1 MSQQGKGSLLLPLGI
16 GAGLL
21 LLLTGMKKKEAVA
34 PAANAAPDDASA
46 LLPAVSTAASSV
58 PQIEPT
64 PAPSYTQ
71 AVAKTAASE
80 DDEESGGGE
89 EKQEAEDPQEET
101 ASSGDDGE
109 EGGGQ
114 EDEDEGNASPSYAS
128 KSSGGSYTPYSPASS
143 INTNRQTTPLPAP
156 AYTQAASSQ
165 ASITNRKSIR
175 FQSDQAKQ
183 LALQKARNNK
193 SIRFQSDQA
202 KKFAARSGTANT
214 NALFIGKGK
223 PRMGVRLPVTDRPG
237 ATAVTA
243 VTTATMPAVS
253 VTSQPA
259 ATPAAQATIFPLKF
273 GTTSPYVKEV
283 QRRLGVS
290 ATGYFGTMTRT
301 ALQKRFRVSEVSES
315 LYKQIITGKA
325 QVMPVRRPVV
335 KPSAKPIH
343 RVKKPL
349 SKHPKTIRRK

>member
-21 LLLTGMKKKEAVA
+21 LLLTSMKKKEAVA
-34 PAANAAPDDASA
+34 PAATAAPDDAAA
-46 LLPAVSTAASSV
+46 LLPEVSTAASVS
-58 PQIEPT
+58 QIEPT

-71 AVAKTAASE
+71 AVAKTAAGE

-89 EKQEAEDPQEET
+89 EKPEAEDPQEET
-101 ASSGDDGE
+101 ASSGNDGE
-109 EGGGQ
+109 EDGGQ

-165 ASITNRKSIR
+165 SSITNRKSIR

-202 KKFAARSGTANT
+202 KKSAARSGTANT
-214 NALFIGKGK
+214 NPLFIGKGK

-237 ATAVTA
+237 AAAVTA

-253 VTSQPA
+253 VTSQQA

-301 ALQKRFRVSEVSES
+301 ALQKRFRVSEVSEAM
-315 LYKQIITGKA
+315 YKQIITGKA
-325 QVMPVRRPVV
+325 PARIMPVRKPVV
-335 KPSAKPIH
+335 RPAAKPVH
-343 RVKKPL
+343 RIKKLKPV
-349 SKHPKTIRRK
+349 RRK

>member
-34 PAANAAPDDASA
+34 PAATAAPDDASA

-114 EDEDEGNASPSYAS
+114 EDEGNASPSYAS

-156 AYTQAASSQ
+156 AYTQTASSQ

-183 LALQKARNNK
+183 LALQKASNNK

-223 PRMGVRLPVTDRPG
+223 PRMGVRLPVTNRPG
-237 ATAVTA
+237 AAAVTA
-243 VTTATMPAVS
+243 ATTATMPAVS

-335 KPSAKPIH
+335 KPSAKPVH
-343 RVKKPL
+343 RLKKPL
-349 SKHPKTIRRK
+349 PKHPKTIRRK